1 MKNLDI
7 KNDWTVLELQKLYDL
22 PFNDLLWRS
31 HELHRKY
38 HNPNEIQIS
47 TLMSIKTGGCP
58 EDCKY
63 CSQSIRYDTDI
74 NLEKTLPL
82 SDIIKQAKDAKES
95 GATRFCMGAAWR
107 NLTKSNLAKVKEMV
121 KEVKDLGLETC
132 VTLGMLSGTQAEELK
147 EVGLDYYN
155 HNLDTSEEYYKKVV
169 TTRTYQDRLD
179 TLKHVRDAGVKV
191 CTGGILG
198 LGEENIDRV
207 KLIQVLA
214 NLEVHPESVPINRLV
229 KVEGTPYFDNFDVDE
244 FDFIRV
250 IALAR
255 IAMPKAY
262 VRLSAGRDAMN
273 DQMQALCFFAGANS
287 IFYGEELLTTKNS
300 TIDHDRKLLKKLK
313 INTMGNSNSS
323 EKIESDELPTEK
335 KLKDIPVAI
344 NNIQKPHAS

>member
-1 MKNLDI
+1 MKDSKI
-7 KNDWTVLELQKLYDL
+7 KNNWSTRELQDIYDL
-22 PFNDLLWRS
+22 PFNDLIWKAQNT
-31 HELHRKY
+31 HRKF

-82 SDIIKQAKDAKES
+82 ADIVKQAKAAKAS
-95 GATRFCMGAAWR
+95 GASRFCMGAAWR
-107 NLTKSNLAKVKEMV
+107 NLTQSNLSKVKDMV
-121 KEVKDLGLETC
+121 REVKSLGLETC
-132 VTLGMLSGTQAEELK
+132 VTLGMVSDAQAKELK
-147 EVGLDYYN
+147 DVGLDYYN

-191 CTGGILG
+191 CSGGILG

-229 KVEGTPYFDNFDVDE
+229 KVKGTPYFDNNDIDE

-255 IAMPKAY
+255 IAMPKSF
-262 VRLSAGRDAMN
+262 VRLSAGRDTMN
-273 DQMQALCFFAGANS
+273 DHMQSLCFLAGANS

-300 TIDHDRKLLKKLK
+300 TIEHDQELLKKLK
-313 INTMGNSNSS
+313 ITSMPLATSTKTSQRVTIDDN
-323 EKIESDELPTEK
+323 
-335 KLKDIPVAI
+335 KLEHINVAV
-344 NNIQKPHAS
+344 KTV

>member
-1 MKNLDI
+1 MKDLNI
-7 KNDWTVLELQKLYDL
+7 KNNWTTEELQTIYDL
-22 PFNDLLWRS
+22 PFNDLLWKS

-38 HNPNEIQIS
+38 HDPNKVQIS

-82 SDIIKQAKDAKES
+82 ADIIKQAKDAKNS

-107 NLTKSNLAKVKEMV
+107 NLNQSNLAKVKEMV
-121 KEVKDLGLETC
+121 REVKGLGLETC
-132 VTLGMLSGTQAEELK
+132 VTLGMLTGQQATELK
-147 EVGLDYYN
+147 DVGLDYYN

-179 TLKHVRDAGVKV
+179 TLQHVRDAGVKV
-191 CTGGILG
+191 CSGGILG
-198 LGEENIDRV
+198 LGEENIDRI

-214 NLEVHPESVPINRLV
+214 NLENHPESVPINRLV

-255 IAMPKAY
+255 IAMPKSY
-262 VRLSAGRDAMN
+262 VRLSAGRDTMN

-300 TIDHDRKLLKKLK
+300 TIQHDQDLLEKLK
-313 INTMGNSNSS
+313 IKTQAPMLKEKNKISAKDSGGN
-323 EKIESDELPTEK
+323 
-335 KLKDIPVAI
+335 KLKDIPISVKDL
-344 NNIQKPHAS
+344 QKPLVS

>member
-1 MKNLDI
+1 MKNTDI
-7 KNDWTVLELQKLYDL
+7 KNNWSTKELQDIYDL
-22 PFNDLLWRS
+22 PFNDLLWKAQG
-31 HELHRKY
+31 LHRKY
-38 HNPNEIQIS
+38 HNPNEVQIS

-82 SDIIKQAKDAKES
+82 SDIIKQAKEAKTS
-95 GATRFCMGAAWR
+95 GASRFCMGAAWR
-107 NLTKSNLAKVKEMV
+107 NLTQSNLIKVKEMV
-121 KEVKDLGLETC
+121 REVKSLGLETC
-132 VTLGMLSGTQAEELK
+132 VTLGMLTNTQAKELK
-147 EVGLDYYN
+147 DVGLDYYN

-191 CTGGILG
+191 CSGGILG
-198 LGEENIDRV
+198 LGEDNIDRI

-214 NLEVHPESVPINRLV
+214 NLELHPESVPINKLV

-262 VRLSAGRDAMN
+262 VRLSAGRDSMN
-273 DQMQALCFFAGANS
+273 DHMQALCFLAGANS

-300 TIDHDRKLLKKLK
+300 SIKHDQELLKKLK
-313 INTMGNSNSS
+313 IKTMSVDNATNQIQSINIEE
-323 EKIESDELPTEK
+323 EKLE
-335 KLKDIPVAI
+335 DI
-344 NNIQKPHAS
+344 NIAVKNI

>member
-1 MKNLDI
+1 MKDSKI
-7 KNDWTVLELQKLYDL
+7 KNNWSTKELQDIYDL
-22 PFNDLLWRS
+22 PFNDLIWKAQNT
-31 HELHRKY
+31 HRKF

-63 CSQSIRYDTDI
+63 CSQSIRYNTDI

-82 SDIIKQAKDAKES
+82 ADIVKQAKAAKAS
-95 GATRFCMGAAWR
+95 GASRFCMGAAWR
-107 NLTKSNLAKVKEMV
+107 NLTQSNLSKVKDMV
-121 KEVKDLGLETC
+121 REVKSLGLETC
-132 VTLGMLSGTQAEELK
+132 VTLGMVSNAQAKELK
-147 EVGLDYYN
+147 DVGLDYYN
-155 HNLDTSEEYYKKVV
+155 HNLDTSEEYYKEVV

-191 CTGGILG
+191 CSGGILG
-198 LGEENIDRV
+198 LGENNIDRV

-229 KVEGTPYFDNFDVDE
+229 KVKGTPYFDNNDIDE

-255 IAMPKAY
+255 IAMPKSF
-262 VRLSAGRDAMN
+262 VRLSAGRDTMN
-273 DQMQALCFFAGANS
+273 DHMQSLCFLAGANS

-300 TIDHDRKLLKKLK
+300 TIEHDQELLKKLK
-313 INTMGNSNSS
+313 ITSMSLATSTNPLQKVTN
-323 EKIESDELPTEK
+323 DEN
-335 KLKDIPVAI
+335 KLEHINVAV
-344 NNIQKPHAS
+344 KTV

>member
-1 MKNLDI
+1 MKDSKI
-7 KNDWTVLELQKLYDL
+7 KNNWSTRELQDIYDL
-22 PFNDLLWRS
+22 PFNDLIWKAQNT
-31 HELHRKY
+31 HRKF

-63 CSQSIRYDTDI
+63 CSQSIRYNTDI

-82 SDIIKQAKDAKES
+82 ADIVKQAKAAKAS
-95 GATRFCMGAAWR
+95 GASRFCMGAAWR
-107 NLTKSNLAKVKEMV
+107 NLTQSNLSKVKDMV
-121 KEVKDLGLETC
+121 REVKNLGLETC
-132 VTLGMLSGTQAEELK
+132 VTLGMVSDAQAKELK
-147 EVGLDYYN
+147 DVGLDYYN
-155 HNLDTSEEYYKKVV
+155 HNLDTSEEYYKEVV

-191 CTGGILG
+191 CSGGILG
-198 LGEENIDRV
+198 LGENNIDRV

-229 KVEGTPYFDNFDVDE
+229 KVKGTPYFDNNDIDE

-255 IAMPKAY
+255 IAMPKSF
-262 VRLSAGRDAMN
+262 VRLSAGRDTMN
-273 DQMQALCFFAGANS
+273 DHMQSLCFLAGANS

-300 TIDHDRKLLKKLK
+300 TIAHDQELLKKLK
-313 INTMGNSNSS
+313 ITSMSLATSTNPLQKVTN
-323 EKIESDELPTEK
+323 DEN
-335 KLKDIPVAI
+335 KLEHINVAV
-344 NNIQKPHAS
+344 KTV

>member
-1 MKNLDI
+1 MKDSKI
-7 KNDWTVLELQKLYDL
+7 KNNWSTKELQDIYDL
-22 PFNDLLWRS
+22 PFNDLIWKAQNI
-31 HELHRKY
+31 HRKFQ
-38 HNPNEIQIS
+38 NPNEIQIS

-82 SDIIKQAKDAKES
+82 ADIVKQAKAAKAS
-95 GATRFCMGAAWR
+95 GASRFCMGAAWR
-107 NLTKSNLAKVKEMV
+107 NLTQSNLSKVKDMV
-121 KEVKDLGLETC
+121 REVKSLGLETC
-132 VTLGMLSGTQAEELK
+132 VTLGMVSDAQAKELK
-147 EVGLDYYN
+147 DVGLDYYN

-191 CTGGILG
+191 CSGGILG

-229 KVEGTPYFDNFDVDE
+229 KVKGTPYFDNNDIDE

-255 IAMPKAY
+255 IAMPKSF
-262 VRLSAGRDAMN
+262 VRLSAGRDTMN
-273 DQMQALCFFAGANS
+273 DHMQSLCFLAGANS

-300 TIDHDRKLLKKLK
+300 TIEHDQELLKKLK
-313 INTMGNSNSS
+313 ITSMSTATPTNSS
-323 EKIESDELPTEK
+323 QRLTMDDN
-335 KLKDIPVAI
+335 KLEHINVAVKTI
-344 NNIQKPHAS
+344 

>member
-1 MKNLDI
+1 MKDSRI
-7 KNDWTVLELQKLYDL
+7 KNNWSTKELQDIYDL
-22 PFNDLLWRS
+22 PFNDLIWKAQNI
-31 HELHRKY
+31 HREF

-82 SDIIKQAKDAKES
+82 ADIVKQAKAAKAS
-95 GATRFCMGAAWR
+95 GASRFCMGAAWR
-107 NLTKSNLAKVKEMV
+107 NLTKSNLSKVKDMV
-121 KEVKDLGLETC
+121 REVKSLGLETC
-132 VTLGMLSGTQAEELK
+132 VTLGMVSDAQAKELK
-147 EVGLDYYN
+147 DVGLDYYN

-191 CTGGILG
+191 CSGGILG

-229 KVEGTPYFDNFDVDE
+229 KVKGTPYFDNNDIDE

-255 IAMPKAY
+255 IAMPKSF
-262 VRLSAGRDAMN
+262 VRLSAGRDTMN
-273 DQMQALCFFAGANS
+273 DHMQSLCFLAGANS

-300 TIDHDRKLLKKLK
+300 TIEHDQELLKKLK
-313 INTMGNSNSS
+313 ITSMPLATSTKTSQRVTIDDN
-323 EKIESDELPTEK
+323 
-335 KLKDIPVAI
+335 KLEHINVAV
-344 NNIQKPHAS
+344 KTV

>member
-1 MKNLDI
+1 MKNTDI
-7 KNDWTVLELQKLYDL
+7 KNNWSTKELQDIYDL
-22 PFNDLLWRS
+22 PFNDLLWKAQG
-31 HELHRKY
+31 LHRKY

-82 SDIIKQAKDAKES
+82 SDIIKQAKEAKIS
-95 GATRFCMGAAWR
+95 GASRFCMGAAWR
-107 NLTKSNLAKVKEMV
+107 NLTQSNLQKVKEMV
-121 KEVKDLGLETC
+121 KEVKSLGLETC
-132 VTLGMLSGTQAEELK
+132 VTLGMLTDSQAKELK
-147 EVGLDYYN
+147 NVGLDYYN

-191 CTGGILG
+191 CSGGILG
-198 LGEENIDRV
+198 LGEDNIDRI

-214 NLEVHPESVPINRLV
+214 NLDIHPESVPINRLV

-255 IAMPKAY
+255 VAMPRSY
-262 VRLSAGRDAMN
+262 VRLSAGRDSMN
-273 DQMQALCFFAGANS
+273 DHMQALCFLAGANS

-300 TIDHDRKLLKKLK
+300 SIKHDQELLKKLK
-313 INTMGNSNSS
+313 IKTMAIDSS
-323 EKIESDELPTEK
+323 ADQIQSINIDEEKLE
-335 KLKDIPVAI
+335 DI
-344 NNIQKPHAS
+344 NIAVKNI